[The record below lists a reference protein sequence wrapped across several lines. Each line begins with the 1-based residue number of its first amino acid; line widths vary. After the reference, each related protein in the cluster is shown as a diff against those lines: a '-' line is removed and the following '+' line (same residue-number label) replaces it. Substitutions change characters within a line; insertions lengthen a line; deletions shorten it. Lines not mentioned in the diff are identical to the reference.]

1 MRICI
6 AFISTLSESQFPA
19 SIFEVTP
26 YLNLR
31 YTNHM
36 EFLSSFELPDDVFS
50 EGEVKPT
57 KASKKKRAG
66 TKKRGASEA
75 GIDEVRILPKQ
86 VSLM

>member
-1 MRICI
+1 
-6 AFISTLSESQFPA
+6 
-19 SIFEVTP
+19 
-26 YLNLR
+26 
-31 YTNHM
+31 M

-57 KASKKKRAG
+57 KTSKKKKAG